1 MAALDVVTILVMV
14 MMLLG
19 AAGPFPLLVE
29 SGLGD
34 QPPQADVEGHILSA
48 VPVLNTELSRP
59 RWPLVAG
66 GRRGG
71 HLALVAGRSPVA
83 GGRRGSLAEAL
94 IGEGHRNTVIN
105 VDQLVRRGVLAGR
118 GVRDEDVSGRS
129 GREVEMV
136 VVMD

>member
-1 MAALDVVTILVMV
+1 
-14 MMLLG
+14 MMLVVVV
-19 AAGPFPLLVE
+19 FPGTLPVLLE
-29 SGLGD
+29 RGLSD
-34 QPPQADVEGHILSA
+34 EPPQAHVEGHVLSA
-48 VPVLNTELSRP
+48 VTILNTELSRP

-83 GGRRGSLAEAL
+83 GGRRGSLAETL

-118 GVRDEDVSGRS
+118 GVRDKDVSGRS